1 MTLGYL
7 EVIDNVQDKRTKTT
21 LMTAE
26 GSLALQRVQSV
37 LAEHE
42 ANLAHSIGAQA
53 AAILRSILTAL
64 AG

>member
-26 GSLALQRVQSV
+26 GSLALQRVRSV

-42 ANLAHSIGAQA
+42 ANLAHSIGARA
-53 AAILRSILTAL
+53 PAILRSILTAL